1 MKKREVTLIA
11 FADFSKAFDT
21 VDYLTV
27 LRKLH
32 AVIVF
37 STSSLTW
44 VLNYLTSRKQFVQV
58 NDKQSDPLNVHF
70 GMPQESILRPV
81 IFNLCVNDLQ
91 SQTDYMT
98 AGVSNMLMIQLF
110 MITAPL
116 TISALV
122 YIYKMNNTMSA
133 LQDWAT
139 ESNLLIIKQWREHKT
154 FANNDL
160 ADISYCKRSN
170 FGTSPNVQ
178 SPVYLV

>member
-32 AVIVF
+32 AIGF

-70 GMPQESILRPV
+70 GVPQESILRPV
-81 IFNLCVNDLQ
+81 IFNLCVNDLR
-91 SQTDYMT
+91 SQTDYDCRCFQYADDT
-98 AGVSNMLMIQLF
+98 
-110 MITAPL
+110 T
-116 TISALV
+116 V
-122 YIYKMNNTMSA
+122 YDYSTP
-133 LQDWAT
+133 
-139 ESNLLIIKQWREHKT
+139 
-154 FANNDL
+154 NDL
-160 ADISYCKRSN
+160 
-170 FGTSPNVQ
+170 GTCVHIR
-178 SPVYLV
+178 